1 MLTGKLNL
9 RNFVKMAWPERA
21 EEVVDVFN
29 LQEIEEEKTMCMEA
43 SSSAGS
49 STHGSII
56 LECFNSIREIGVA
69 CSAECPRERMK
80 VNDAESRLCLFE
92 KKLHEASACHEDEQ
106 TTMLALIIY
115 NPFHHI
121 AIIGAKLFVATFIKC
136 HHFKFEK
143 FSFHMFLFLF
153 YFLFLGG

>member
-21 EEVVDVFN
+21 DEVVDVFN

-106 TTMLALIIY
+106 TLSSPLSGDGII
-115 NPFHHI
+115 
-121 AIIGAKLFVATFIKC
+121 L
-136 HHFKFEK
+136 
-143 FSFHMFLFLF
+143 SQSS
-153 YFLFLGG
+153 